1 MPKRKRSNVD
11 DLLIMS
17 KRRQSK
23 VDDPAINGLRS
34 FLQVYLNYL
43 DIKVVCRLICTW
55 SQIGKQSEL
64 SDLCKQEKQDRK
76 DEVEHART
84 HLCKLF
90 EKKKNENF
98 TDIFFE
104 AISGV
109 RYFANIMNWNI
120 SSIKWKWM
128 EKVVSCTCAISAK
141 TSKKQD
147 EDEKQKVNCFQLI
160 VFEHA
165 YEYFMHIH
173 TLHNGHNDR
182 PLAVNR
188 RVLLAEIMLLSYVA
202 YPMEKRM
209 NGNKNFPDEKM
220 MNLLEKE
227 ILWMKDEGK
236 FIRNEFRETC
246 LKKFI
251 QREQENENVSR
262 NVSSM
267 RCFYYEM
274 YLDSALNT

>member
-1 MPKRKRSNVD
+1 MPKRRGTNVD
-11 DLLIMS
+11 DLSIMS

-23 VDDPAINGLRS
+23 VDDLAINGLR
-34 FLQVYLNYL
+34 FFFQVYLNYL

-64 SDLCKQEKQDRK
+64 SDLCKQEKKDRK
-76 DEVEHART
+76 EGVEHART

-90 EKKKNENF
+90 EEKENENF
-98 TDIFFE
+98 TDMFFE
-104 AISGV
+104 AISGACS
-109 RYFANIMNWNI
+109 FEEIMNWNI
-120 SSIKWKWM
+120 SRIKWKWM
-128 EKVVSCTCAISAK
+128 EKFVSCTCTISAK
-141 TSKKQD
+141 ISKKQD
-147 EDEKQKVNCFQLI
+147 EDEKRKVNCFQLI
-160 VFEHA
+160 VFEHV

-173 TLHNGHNDR
+173 TLQNGNNDR

-227 ILWMKDEGK
+227 ILWMKDEDK
-236 FIRNEFRETC
+236 LIRNEFRKTC
-246 LKKFI
+246 LTKFI
-251 QREQENENVSR
+251 QRKQENENV
-262 NVSSM
+262 VSST